1 MGDRGNIVV
10 RQDSKTNRDDVWFYS
25 HWGGCQM
32 LEDLQTALKRRVRWD
47 DTSYLARIIF
57 CQMIG
62 KNTKDETGFGISC
75 TIQDNEHPIVVVDV
89 EAKSVFVVPEKRLVD
104 HRLPDTLDAKDT
116 THAWTF
122 EEFIA
127 LDALPEL

>member
-10 RQDSKTNRDDVWFYS
+10 RQDSKTNRDDVWLYT
-25 HWGGCQM
+25 HWGGFQIA
-32 LEDLQTALKRRVRWD
+32 EVVHKALKRRLRWTD
-47 DTSYLARIIF
+47 ASYLARIIF
-57 CQMIG
+57 CQLVG
-62 KNTKDETGFGISC
+62 KHVAGEDGFGISC
-75 TIQDNEHPIVVVDV
+75 AIGDNEHPIVVVDV
-89 EAKSVFVVPEKRLVD
+89 EAKSVFVVPEKRLID
-104 HRLPDTLDAKDT
+104 NRLPDTLDAKDA